1 MKEKH
6 KARIEDPINQIKSQL
21 KVQAAVLGKKREG
34 GSQPIEELEN
44 SLMEKLKARK
54 LAK

>member
-1 MKEKH
+1 
-6 KARIEDPINQIKSQL
+6 
-21 KVQAAVLGKKREG
+21 VLGKKRE
-34 GSQPIEELEN
+34 SQPIEELEK

>member
-1 MKEKH
+1 
-6 KARIEDPINQIKSQL
+6 
-21 KVQAAVLGKKREG
+21 VQAAAVGKKRE
-34 GSQPIEELEN
+34 SQPIEELER